1 MKLTYTNADH
11 YAGSP
16 PPIPKDPSRQIA
28 LLEHTVADL
37 IEALLNEIGG
47 DNPGD
52 IIDRVC
58 ADECC
63 KIAWRAWD
71 RSVARSRK

>member
-1 MKLTYTNADH
+1 MKLTYTNPDFYVGA
-11 YAGSP
+11 P
-16 PPIPKDPSRQIA
+16 PPIPKDDKKQIA
-28 LLEHTVADL
+28 LLEVAVADL

-71 RSVARSRK
+71 RSIARSRK